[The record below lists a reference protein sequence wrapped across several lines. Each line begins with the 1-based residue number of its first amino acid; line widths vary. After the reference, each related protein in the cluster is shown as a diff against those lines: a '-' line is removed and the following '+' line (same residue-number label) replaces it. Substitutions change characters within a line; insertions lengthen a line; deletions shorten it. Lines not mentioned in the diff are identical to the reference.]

1 MTSPE
6 LMPPAQR
13 RVYLAAYCAAFNAAV
28 ARLLGDKAGGH
39 GRSLE
44 QVEAACDD
52 LRLWGL
58 MFGVNFVLD
67 QYIETRSVQYTT
79 VQNRSVQHSTVQYI
93 ETRSVQYSTVQYS
106 TSRPGTSLTSSR
118 TSCWRPRRGRCG
130 WWSSWTARGRASG
143 RRCRCWWTWSTRGQ
157 AAGVELMKINN
168 S

>member
-67 QYIETRSVQYTT
+67 QYIETRSVQY
-79 VQNRSVQHSTVQYI
+79 ST
-93 ETRSVQYSTVQYS
+93 VQYSTVQYS
-106 TSRPGTSLTSSR
+106 TVQYSTVQYSVLLMTINQGSSR
-118 TSCWRPRRGRCG
+118 SPLWSCAPPPPA
-130 WWSSWTARGRASG
+130 ARSHSVN
-143 RRCRCWWTWSTRGQ
+143 WK
-157 AAGVELMKINN
+157 VK
-168 S
+168 

>member
-1 MTSPE
+1 
-6 LMPPAQR
+6 MPPAQR
-13 RVYLAAYCAAFNAAV
+13 RVYLAAYCAAFNTAV

-93 ETRSVQYSTVQYS
+93 ETRSVQYSTVQYI
-106 TSRPGTSLTSSR
+106 
-118 TSCWRPRRGRCG
+118 
-130 WWSSWTARGRASG
+130 
-143 RRCRCWWTWSTRGQ
+143 STRDQ
-157 AAGVELMKINN
+157 FDLITDELLEAEAGAVRVVELLDSSGPRIWEAVQVLVDLVNQGPGGGGGVNENKQ
-168 S
+168 

>member
-13 RVYLAAYCAAFNAAV
+13 RVYLAAYCAAFNTAV

-67 QYIETRSVQYTT
+67 QYIETRSVQY
-79 VQNRSVQHSTVQYI
+79 ST
-93 ETRSVQYSTVQYS
+93 VQYSTVQYS
-106 TSRPGTSLTSSR
+106 TVQY
-118 TSCWRPRRGRCG
+118 
-130 WWSSWTARGRASG
+130 
-143 RRCRCWWTWSTRGQ
+143 STVHLDQGP
-157 AAGVELMKINN
+157 V
-168 S
+168 

>member
-28 ARLLGDKAGGH
+28 ARLLGAKAGGH

-67 QYIETRSVQYTT
+67 QC
-79 VQNRSVQHSTVQYI
+79 I

-106 TSRPGTSLTSSR
+106 TVHRDQGP
-118 TSCWRPRRGRCG
+118 
-130 WWSSWTARGRASG
+130 
-143 RRCRCWWTWSTRGQ
+143 
-157 AAGVELMKINN
+157 V
-168 S
+168 